1 MNNSFRFNA
10 VWDQIARVE
19 EEFKKNTK
27 SDSTTKGEISVVMR
41 EDTPNAKI
49 RTVFSSFLTVDLG
62 KKPSNQ
68 LFAELRAI
76 VQPVILNSVRNVD
89 TATEI
94 LLEREN
100 NSVFISTTTL
110 KMWFVDVRTAEIIAQ
125 KIGRRKEDSLAIA
138 LEKLKVSV
146 SRFVNNHHTLDVH
159 IKNGNLSTIKRI
171 KHSIDLEKELGLPSL
186 KKTLHENL
194 FENRTQ
200 NQCELTALFRGG
212 NFERCEKA
220 NREEFNCRA

>member
-10 VWDQIARVE
+10 VWDQIAKVE
-19 EEFKKNTK
+19 EEFKNDTKN
-27 SDSTTKGEISVVMR
+27 DSATKGEISVVMR

-49 RTVFSSFLTVDLG
+49 KTVFSSFLTVELG
-62 KKPSNQ
+62 EKPSNQ
-68 LFAELRAI
+68 LLTELRAI
-76 VQPVILNSVRNVD
+76 VQPAILSSCRKVD

-100 NSVFISTTTL
+100 NSVFISTTIL
-110 KMWFVDVRTAEIIAQ
+110 KMWFVDIRTGEIVTQ
-125 KIGRRKEDSLAIA
+125 KIGRKKEDSLAIA

-146 SRFVNNHHTLDVH
+146 SRFVSNNHTLDVH
-159 IKNGNLSTIKRI
+159 LKNGNLSTIKRI

-186 KKTLHENL
+186 KKTLHDNL
-194 FENRTQ
+194 FESRTQ
-200 NQCELTALFRGG
+200 NQCELTALIRGG

-220 NREEFNCRA
+220 SREEFNCRV